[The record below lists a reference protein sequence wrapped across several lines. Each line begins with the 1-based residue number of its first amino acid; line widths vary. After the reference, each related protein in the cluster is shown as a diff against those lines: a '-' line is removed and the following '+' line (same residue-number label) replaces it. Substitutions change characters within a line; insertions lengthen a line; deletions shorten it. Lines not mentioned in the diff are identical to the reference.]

1 MGTKDE
7 QVVPRSLEKFNFSRS
22 QQVAL
27 LCCNYIPFLHV
38 LLMVVTLC
46 VPWATLGWR
55 VGAAVTMLYIL
66 PPVLARLLLLLWPIR
81 STHIAI
87 PSRDYFVWWSIFH
100 LQVLF
105 SRLPALEEL
114 MRVVPGLYS
123 LWLRLWGSRIGSF
136 TYWAVG
142 LRILDRSFLEIGNS
156 VAFGAG
162 VRLNPHVIAKTDEG
176 KMELI
181 LAPVR
186 IGDRAIIGG
195 YALLTAGTHIA
206 DDEVT
211 RACLLSPPFSHW
223 KGGKRI
229 EKGVAGKGLENSE
242 P

>member
-1 MGTKDE
+1 MRKEGQPLRPPLDNF
-7 QVVPRSLEKFNFSRS
+7 LFSRG

-55 VGAAVTMLYIL
+55 IGAAVTMLYIL
-66 PPVLARLLLLLWPIR
+66 PPVMARLILLLWPIR

-87 PSRDYFVWWSIFH
+87 PSRDYFVWWSIFN

-114 MRVVPGLYS
+114 IRVVPGLYS
-123 LWLRLWGSRIGSF
+123 LWLRFWGARIGSL
-136 TYWAVG
+136 TYWAPD
-142 LRILDRSFLEIGNS
+142 LRILDRSFLEIGNR

-162 VRLNPHVIAKTDEG
+162 VRINPHVIAKSNEG
-176 KMELI
+176 KLELL

-195 YALLTAGTHIA
+195 YALLTAGTQIP
-206 DDEVT
+206 DDEVA
-211 RACLLSPPFSHW
+211 RAFLISPPFSHW
-223 KGGKRI
+223 KGGRRI
-229 EKGVAGKGLENSE
+229 EKGVAGVGPGISE